1 MPPRPHTR
9 IAHAACGLV
18 CLVLPLSVVP
28 ARSLAQHAESPCSEA
43 LAEVDRNVVQA
54 MLRLL
59 STEAA
64 PDEVRCAA
72 IASQID
78 AITAARD
85 VHLRCYPPGAPLDA
99 LVAVLDSSV
108 RDFQQA
114 HTSLGCST
122 SAAAGAHFVAAA

>member
-1 MPPRPHTR
+1 MPPRADAR
-9 IAHAACGLV
+9 IAVAACGL

-28 ARSLAQHAESPCSEA
+28 VRSLAQQAEPPCSEA

-59 STEAA
+59 SIEAA

-72 IASQID
+72 ILGQIE
-78 AITAARD
+78 AITTARD
-85 VHLRCYPPGAPLDA
+85 VHVRCYPPGASLDA
-99 LVAVLDSSV
+99 LVAVLDTSV

-114 HTSLGCST
+114 HTSLGCSS
-122 SAAAGAHFVAAA
+122 SAAVSAHFVAAA